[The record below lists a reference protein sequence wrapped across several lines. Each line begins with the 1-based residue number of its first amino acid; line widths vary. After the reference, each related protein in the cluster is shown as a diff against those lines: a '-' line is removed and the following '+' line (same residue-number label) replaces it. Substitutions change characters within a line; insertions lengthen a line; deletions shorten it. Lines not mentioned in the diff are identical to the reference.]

1 MNPRRSQAQAD
12 PATEAAITWFVRLH
26 DDPADTSLRTDFE
39 AWRGADPSHGRA
51 YDRLQRLWGAAAH
64 LPALAGSGSTPGLG
78 PLADRRTL
86 LRGAV
91 GLGGTAAVGLIG
103 GRLALG
109 PHPFATYATRPG
121 ETLRVTLAD
130 GSRAELSTRTAVDV
144 DFSTRR
150 RRLRLLGGE
159 AWFQP
164 SGADHRPFV
173 VEAGRGRI
181 SAVQGAYAAVVEPG
195 GVRVGATAGAVRVTL
210 GQATAQ
216 LQAGQGLF
224 YGGTGL
230 SQVRALPEDSL
241 AWRDGRLVFIDTPLR
256 RVAAVL
262 DRWTGG
268 RTVILDEALAA
279 RRVTLITRT
288 TEAAQGLE
296 RLAQAT
302 PMRIRRGG
310 DLFTLLT
317 TN

>member
-26 DDPADTSLRTDFE
+26 DDPADTSLRADFE
-39 AWRGADPSHGRA
+39 AWRAADPAHGRA

-64 LPALAGSGSTPGLG
+64 LPALATGGAAKGLG
-78 PLADRRTL
+78 PLPDRRTL
-86 LRGAV
+86 LRGAA
-91 GLGGTAAVGLIG
+91 GLGGTAAVTLIG

-130 GSRAELSTRTAVDV
+130 GSRGELSTRTAVDV
-144 DFSTRR
+144 DFSARR

-164 SGADHRPFV
+164 SSADLRPFV
-173 VEAGRGRI
+173 VEAAGGRI
-181 SAVQGAYAAVVEPG
+181 EAPEGAFAAVVEPG
-195 GVRVGATAGAVRVTL
+195 VARVGATAGAVRVAL
-210 GQATAQ
+210 GRASAG
-216 LQAGQGLF
+216 LQAGQGLS
-224 YGGTGL
+224 YGRAGLSPVRGL
-230 SQVRALPEDSL
+230 SQDSL
-241 AWRDGRLVFIDTPLR
+241 AWRDGRLVFIDAPLR
-256 RVAAVL
+256 HVAAVL

-310 DLFTLLT
+310 DLFAVLT
-317 TN
+317 PN